1 MKKALVT
8 LLDDKYLPG
17 GLITINSLVNSSP
30 GLHMDLIIFEWG
42 TLSEDSKTLLRK
54 IYKNI
59 IFKKINTSLYDNCKY
74 SEQWRVWTYNC
85 NYRFDIFTLKEYDK
99 ILFFD
104 CDILFH
110 IDIEEVFQKNCK
122 FGACPASKDQVKQIN
137 RETGFEGGL
146 LLIDKAFLKE
156 KTRDDLI
163 EISLSTPPYDPYVKS
178 EKWESDEPIL
188 NTYFLNKITNF
199 CKFTW
204 LDEKYNFLTDR
215 LTSDSFKSNRNYQ
228 FIGHN
233 KPWYGNKIEE
243 QFDSYVINNIIKN
256 NDRCLT
262 RVILKRLLHNYNN
275 EVNKLKAIDIDI
287 HDFTCKI
294 KPIITNE

>member
-30 GLHMDLIIFEWG
+30 GLDCEIIIFEWG
-42 TLSEDSKTLLRK
+42 TLSDKSKNLLRK
-54 IYKNI
+54 IYPNT
-59 IFKKINTSLYDNCKY
+59 IFKSVNIELYNNCKY
-74 SEQWRVWTYNC
+74 DERYRVWTYNC

-99 ILFFD
+99 IIFFD
-104 CDILFH
+104 CDILFNL
-110 IDIEEVFQKNCK
+110 DIEEIFLKKYK
-122 FGACPASKDQVKQIN
+122 FGACPASKNQVKQIN
-137 RETGFEGGL
+137 REIGFEGGL
-146 LLIDKAFLKE
+146 LLIDNMFLNE

-163 EISLSTPPYDPYVKS
+163 EISLSTPPEDPYVKNG
-178 EKWESDEPIL
+178 WESDEPIL

-199 CKFTW
+199 YKFKW

-215 LTSDSFKSNRNYQ
+215 LTPNSFKSPKNYQ

-233 KPWYGNKIEE
+233 KPWYGDSLKEK
-243 QFDSYVINNIIKN
+243 FDSYVIKNVEQKN
-256 NDRCLT
+256 NYFMVNVSLT
-262 RVILKRLLHNYNN
+262 KLLHLYNI
-275 EVNKLKAIDIDI
+275 EVEKLKKIGIDILDY
-287 HDFTCKI
+287 TGKI